1 MKFFNTLLIAAA
13 IGSSYIANVQ
23 ACITAK
29 ADLDGRKSPSTSA
42 ARTSNVYK
50 SGACINVKCQTTGS
64 TLYGSNIWDYDGKY
78 YLPDAY
84 VKTGYSGFDPK
95 IPRCGSTGGGS
106 SGSGTGAAIVKKAQ
120 TQTGLPY
127 SWGGGDNNGP
137 TNGICCSPSGYDDRH
152 VKGFDCSG
160 LTKYAIY
167 QVKKI
172 SLAHYT
178 CSQYNDSRGKKIAFS
193 SAQPGDLI
201 FYGSD
206 SQKCNEHVAIY
217 AGNGK
222 MVEAEQHGVPL
233 GTHTIRSGHAP
244 YVVRF

>member
-1 MKFFNTLLIAAA
+1 MPYLQFHLMCL
-13 IGSSYIANVQ
+13 SSHLM
-23 ACITAK
+23 C
-29 ADLDGRKSPSTSA
+29 L
-42 ARTSNVYK
+42 
-50 SGACINVKCQTTGS
+50 
-64 TLYGSNIWDYDGKY
+64 
-78 YLPDAY
+78 
-84 VKTGYSGFDPK
+84 
-95 IPRCGSTGGGS
+95 S
-106 SGSGTGAAIVKKAQ
+106 SIQ
-120 TQTGLPY
+120 Y

-137 TNGICCSPSGYDDRH
+137 TYGICCSPSGYDDRH

-193 SAQPGDLI
+193 NAQPGDLI

-244 YVVRF
+244 YVVRFQADILEVQLENIQRFH